1 MPYLFG
7 DIFCTFYTP
16 HRILDWDSW
25 IFPLLHEVQWPKSF
39 YLWFLTANEFNRCH
53 RLRYHLVCYFQAQY
67 NIPSNTSLALV
78 DQLLFIYIHSMIKAS
93 LLRFLFANF
102 GLNCYCGSMMIIW
115 NSNPI
120 KNSFANCS
128 LNYASS
134 SFIFCL
140 ECVIT

>member
-1 MPYLFG
+1 MYLVMFFVPSIHPMIFLIEIHG
-7 DIFCTFYTP
+7 SFHCYMRYNDLNLSIYGFWRRMNSIDVIDCDITWYVPFKLN
-16 HRILDWDSW
+16 I
-25 IFPLLHEVQWPKSF
+25 IE
-39 YLWFLTANEFNRCH
+39 YLIYSCVLFN
-53 RLRYHLVCYFQAQY
+53 
-67 NIPSNTSLALV
+67 
-78 DQLLFIYIHSMIKAS
+78 QLLFIYIHSMIKAS

-102 GLNCYCGSMMIIW
+102 GLNCYCGSRTIIW

-140 ECVIT
+140 VCVIT